1 MELRDLKAFVTLG
14 EVLHFSQAAVRQH
27 VTQSA
32 LSKQIKR
39 LEIEL
44 GGELFERSA
53 SHTRL
58 TPLGQALYADAR
70 TIVIQSEQLA
80 RTAREVLAGNV
91 GTLRIGFGV
100 ATKILVPAAI
110 AKFRAQRPKVSI
122 ELNDLSTHHQ
132 LLALSEG
139 KLDLG
144 FCRLPAPKGW
154 QALPVV
160 EAHFVAVLPASYHGV
175 TSLADLVN
183 KPLAILRRDKAPS
196 FYDHLMSYLAQNV
209 AQIGA
214 QSGVRFEGIQYV
226 NDFAAGIATAAAEIA
241 WTLVPS
247 STTIEHP
254 AVLTLPLTAAEA
266 CWTIGLIRPPHSK
279 GPLIDAFWETVTAMD
294 TMATRDTMTTMPTI
308 GCA

>member
-14 EVLHFSQAAVRQH
+14 EVLHFGQAAVRQH

-32 LSKQIKR
+32 LSKQIRR
-39 LEIEL
+39 LEEAL
-44 GGELFERSA
+44 GGELFERNA
-53 SHTRL
+53 SSTRL
-58 TPLGQALYADAR
+58 TVLGRALYEDAR
-70 TIVIQSEQLA
+70 ALVAASEQLG
-80 RTAREVLAGNV
+80 RTARDVLAGNS

-110 AKFRAQRPKVSI
+110 ARFRTERPQVTI

-154 QALPVV
+154 HCLPVV
-160 EAHFVAVLPASYHGV
+160 RAHFVAVLPASYADV
-175 TSLADLVN
+175 SELADLVD

-196 FYDHLMSYLAQNV
+196 FYDHLMNYLAQ
-209 AQIGA
+209 
-214 QSGVRFEGIQYV
+214 SGLRFRDIQYV
-226 NDFAAGIATAAAEIA
+226 NDFAAGVATAAADIA

-254 AVLTLPLTAAEA
+254 DVLTLPLRDTEA
-266 CWTIGLIRPPHSK
+266 SWIIGLIRPPHSK
-279 GPLIDAFWETVTAMD
+279 GPLIDAFWQIVADLNEPAP
-294 TMATRDTMTTMPTI
+294 ALQAGPSPEQP
-308 GCA
+308 

>member
-14 EVLHFSQAAVRQH
+14 EVLHFGQAAVRQH

-32 LSKQIKR
+32 LSKQIRR
-39 LEIEL
+39 LEEEL
-44 GGELFERSA
+44 GGELFDRNA
-53 SHTRL
+53 SSTRL
-58 TPLGQALYADAR
+58 TGLGRALYEDAR
-70 TIVIQSEQLA
+70 AVVIQSEQLS
-80 RTAREVLAGNV
+80 RTARDVLAGNV

-100 ATKILVPAAI
+100 ATKILVPAVI
-110 AKFRAQRPKVSI
+110 ARFRAERPQVTI

-154 QALPVV
+154 HAMPV
-160 EAHFVAVLPASYHGV
+160 ERAHFVAVLPASYRDV
-175 TSLADLVN
+175 RELADLVD

-196 FYDHLMSYLAQNV
+196 FYDHLMNYLAQ
-209 AQIGA
+209 
-214 QSGVRFEGIQYV
+214 SGLRFQGIQYV
-226 NDFAAGIATAAAEIA
+226 NDFAAGVATAAAEIA

-254 AVLTLPLTAAEA
+254 DVLTLPLTESEA
-266 CWTIGLIRPPHSK
+266 CWAIGLIRPPNSHS
-279 GPLIDAFWETVTAMD
+279 PLADAFWQTVTD
-294 TMATRDTMTTMPTI
+294 HITGENPLPD
-308 GCA
+308 

>member
-14 EVLHFSQAAVRQH
+14 EVLHFGQAAVRQH

-32 LSKQIKR
+32 LSKQIRR
-39 LEIEL
+39 LEEEL
-44 GGELFERSA
+44 GGELFERNA
-53 SHTRL
+53 STTRL
-58 TPLGQALYADAR
+58 TVLGRALYEDAR
-70 TIVIQSEQLA
+70 TLVIQSEQLS
-80 RTAREVLAGNV
+80 RTARDVLAGNV

-100 ATKILVPAAI
+100 ATKILVPAVI
-110 AKFRAQRPKVSI
+110 ARFRAERPQVTI

-154 QALPVV
+154 HAMPV
-160 EAHFVAVLPASYHGV
+160 ERAHFVAVLPASYRDV
-175 TSLADLVN
+175 KELADLVD

-196 FYDHLMSYLAQNV
+196 FYDHLMNYLAQ
-209 AQIGA
+209 
-214 QSGVRFEGIQYV
+214 SGLRFQGIQYV
-226 NDFAAGIATAAAEIA
+226 NDFAAGVATAAAEIA

-254 AVLTLPLTAAEA
+254 DVLTLPLTESEA
-266 CWTIGLIRPPHSK
+266 CWAIGLIRPPNSHS
-279 GPLIDAFWETVTAMD
+279 PLADAFWQTVTD
-294 TMATRDTMTTMPTI
+294 HITGENPLPD
-308 GCA
+308 

>member
-14 EVLHFSQAAVRQH
+14 EVLHFGQAAVRQH

-32 LSKQIKR
+32 LSKQIRR
-39 LEIEL
+39 LEEEL
-44 GGELFERSA
+44 GGERFERNA
-53 SHTRL
+53 SSTRL
-58 TPLGQALYADAR
+58 TVLVRALYQDASAL
-70 TIVIQSEQLA
+70 VAASEQLG
-80 RTAREVLAGNV
+80 RTARDVLAGNS
-91 GTLRIGFGV
+91 GTLRLGFGV

-110 AKFRAQRPKVSI
+110 ARFRTERPQVTI

-154 QALPVV
+154 HCLPVV
-160 EAHFVAVLPASYHGV
+160 RAHFVAVLPASYAGV
-175 TSLADLVN
+175 RELADLVD

-196 FYDHLMSYLAQNV
+196 FYDHLMNYLAQ
-209 AQIGA
+209 
-214 QSGVRFEGIQYV
+214 SGLRFRDIQYV
-226 NDFAAGIATAAAEIA
+226 NDFAAGVATAAADIA

-254 AVLTLPLTAAEA
+254 DVLTLPLRDTEA
-266 CWTIGLIRPPHSK
+266 SWIIGLIRPPHSK
-279 GPLIDAFWETVTAMD
+279 GPLIDAFWQIVADLSE
-294 TMATRDTMTTMPTI
+294 PTPTLQA
-308 GCA
+308 GPSSEQA

>member
-14 EVLHFSQAAVRQH
+14 EVLHFGQAAVRQH

-32 LSKQIKR
+32 LSKQIRR
-39 LEIEL
+39 LEEAL
-44 GGELFERSA
+44 GGELFERNA
-53 SHTRL
+53 SSTRL
-58 TPLGQALYADAR
+58 TVLGRALYQDASAL
-70 TIVIQSEQLA
+70 VAASEQLG
-80 RTAREVLAGNV
+80 RTARDVLAGNS

-110 AKFRAQRPKVSI
+110 ARFRTERPQVTI

-154 QALPVV
+154 HCLPVV
-160 EAHFVAVLPASYHGV
+160 RAHFVAVLPASYAGV
-175 TSLADLVN
+175 RELADLVD

-196 FYDHLMSYLAQNV
+196 FYDHLMNYLAQ
-209 AQIGA
+209 
-214 QSGVRFEGIQYV
+214 SGLRFRDIQYV
-226 NDFAAGIATAAAEIA
+226 NDFAAGVATAAADIA

-254 AVLTLPLTAAEA
+254 DVLTLPLRDTEA
-266 CWTIGLIRPPHSK
+266 SWIIGLIRPPHSK
-279 GPLIDAFWETVTAMD
+279 GPLIDAFWQIVADLSE
-294 TMATRDTMTTMPTI
+294 PTPTLQA
-308 GCA
+308 GPFSEQP

>member
-14 EVLHFSQAAVRQH
+14 EVLHFGQAAVRQH

-32 LSKQIKR
+32 LSKQIRR
-39 LEIEL
+39 LEEVL
-44 GGELFERSA
+44 GGELFERNA
-53 SHTRL
+53 SSTRL
-58 TPLGQALYADAR
+58 TVLGRALYQDASAL
-70 TIVIQSEQLA
+70 VAASEQLG
-80 RTAREVLAGNV
+80 RTARDVLAGNS

-110 AKFRAQRPKVSI
+110 ACFRTERPQVTI

-154 QALPVV
+154 HCLPVV
-160 EAHFVAVLPASYHGV
+160 RAHFVAVLPGSYAGV
-175 TSLADLVN
+175 RELADLVD

-196 FYDHLMSYLAQNV
+196 FYDHLMNYLAQ
-209 AQIGA
+209 
-214 QSGVRFEGIQYV
+214 SGLRFRDIQYV
-226 NDFAAGIATAAAEIA
+226 NDFAAGVATAAADIA

-254 AVLTLPLTAAEA
+254 DVLTLPLCDTEA
-266 CWTIGLIRPPHSK
+266 SWIIGLIRPPHSK
-279 GPLIDAFWETVTAMD
+279 GPLIDAFWQIVADLSEPGPAS
-294 TMATRDTMTTMPTI
+294 
-308 GCA
+308 

>member
-14 EVLHFSQAAVRQH
+14 EVLHFGQAAVRQH

-32 LSKQIKR
+32 LSKQIRR
-39 LEIEL
+39 LEEEL
-44 GGELFERSA
+44 GGELFERNA
-53 SHTRL
+53 SSTRL
-58 TPLGQALYADAR
+58 TVLGRALYQDASA
-70 TIVIQSEQLA
+70 VVAASEQLG
-80 RTAREVLAGNV
+80 RTARDVLAGNS

-110 AKFRAQRPKVSI
+110 ARFRTERPQVTI

-154 QALPVV
+154 HCLPVV
-160 EAHFVAVLPASYHGV
+160 RAHFVAVLPASYAGV
-175 TSLADLVN
+175 RELADLVD

-196 FYDHLMSYLAQNV
+196 FYDHLMNYLAQ
-209 AQIGA
+209 
-214 QSGVRFEGIQYV
+214 SGLRFRDIQYV
-226 NDFAAGIATAAAEIA
+226 NDFAAGVATAAADIA

-254 AVLTLPLTAAEA
+254 DVLTLPLRDTEA
-266 CWTIGLIRPPHSK
+266 SWIIGLIRPPHSK
-279 GPLIDAFWETVTAMD
+279 GPLIDAFWQIVADLSEPAPALQTG
-294 TMATRDTMTTMPTI
+294 PSSEQP
-308 GCA
+308 

>member
-14 EVLHFSQAAVRQH
+14 EVLHFGQAAVRQH

-32 LSKQIKR
+32 LSKQIRR
-39 LEIEL
+39 LEEEL
-44 GGELFERSA
+44 GGELFERNA
-53 SHTRL
+53 SSTRL
-58 TPLGQALYADAR
+58 TVLGRALYQDASAL
-70 TIVIQSEQLA
+70 VAASEQLS
-80 RTAREVLAGNV
+80 RTARDVLAGNS

-110 AKFRAQRPKVSI
+110 ARFRTERPQVTI

-154 QALPVV
+154 HCLPVV
-160 EAHFVAVLPASYHGV
+160 RAHFVAVLPASYAGV
-175 TSLADLVN
+175 RELADLVD

-196 FYDHLMSYLAQNV
+196 FYDHLMNYLAQ
-209 AQIGA
+209 
-214 QSGVRFEGIQYV
+214 SGLRFRDIQYV
-226 NDFAAGIATAAAEIA
+226 NDFAAGVATAAADIA

-254 AVLTLPLTAAEA
+254 DVLTLPLHDTEA
-266 CWTIGLIRPPHSK
+266 SWIIGLIRPPHSK
-279 GPLIDAFWETVTAMD
+279 GPLIDAFWQIVADLSEPA
-294 TMATRDTMTTMPTI
+294 PTLQA
-308 GCA
+308 GPSPEQP

>member
-14 EVLHFSQAAVRQH
+14 EVLHFGQAAVRQH

-32 LSKQIKR
+32 LSKQIRR
-39 LEIEL
+39 LEEEL
-44 GGELFERSA
+44 GGELFERNA
-53 SHTRL
+53 SSTRL
-58 TPLGQALYADAR
+58 TVLGRALYQDASA
-70 TIVIQSEQLA
+70 VVAASEQLG
-80 RTAREVLAGNV
+80 RTARDVLAGNS

-110 AKFRAQRPKVSI
+110 ARFRTERPQVTI

-154 QALPVV
+154 HCLPVV
-160 EAHFVAVLPASYHGV
+160 RAHFVAVLPASYAGA
-175 TSLADLVN
+175 SELADLVD

-196 FYDHLMSYLAQNV
+196 FYDHLMNYLAQ
-209 AQIGA
+209 
-214 QSGVRFEGIQYV
+214 SGLRFRDIQYV
-226 NDFAAGIATAAAEIA
+226 NDFAAGVATAAANIA

-254 AVLTLPLTAAEA
+254 DVLTLPLHDTEA
-266 CWTIGLIRPPHSK
+266 SWIIGLIRPPHSK
-279 GPLIDAFWETVTAMD
+279 GPLIDAFWQIVADLSEPAPALQTG
-294 TMATRDTMTTMPTI
+294 PSSEQP
-308 GCA
+308 

>member
-14 EVLHFSQAAVRQH
+14 EVLHFGQAAVRQH

-32 LSKQIKR
+32 LSKQIRR
-39 LEIEL
+39 LEEEL
-44 GGELFERSA
+44 GGELFERNA
-53 SHTRL
+53 SSTRL
-58 TPLGQALYADAR
+58 TVLGRALYQDASAL
-70 TIVIQSEQLA
+70 VAASEQLG
-80 RTAREVLAGNV
+80 RTARDVLAGNS

-110 AKFRAQRPKVSI
+110 ARFRTERPQVTI

-154 QALPVV
+154 HCLPVV
-160 EAHFVAVLPASYHGV
+160 RAHFVAVLPASYAGV
-175 TSLADLVN
+175 RELADLVD

-196 FYDHLMSYLAQNV
+196 FYDHLMNYLAQ
-209 AQIGA
+209 
-214 QSGVRFEGIQYV
+214 SGLRFRDIQYV
-226 NDFAAGIATAAAEIA
+226 NDFAAGVATAAADIA

-254 AVLTLPLTAAEA
+254 DVLTLPLRDTEA
-266 CWTIGLIRPPHSK
+266 SWIIGLIRPPHSK
-279 GPLIDAFWETVTAMD
+279 GPLIDAFWQIVADLSE
-294 TMATRDTMTTMPTI
+294 PTPTLQA
-308 GCA
+308 GPSSEQA

>member
-14 EVLHFSQAAVRQH
+14 EVLHFGQAAVRQH

-32 LSKQIKR
+32 LSKQIRR
-39 LEIEL
+39 LEEAL
-44 GGELFERSA
+44 GGELFERNA
-53 SHTRL
+53 SSTRL
-58 TPLGQALYADAR
+58 TVLGRALYQDASAL
-70 TIVIQSEQLA
+70 VAASEQLG
-80 RTAREVLAGNV
+80 RTARDVLAGNS

-110 AKFRAQRPKVSI
+110 ARFRTERPQVTI

-154 QALPVV
+154 HCLPVV
-160 EAHFVAVLPASYHGV
+160 RAHFVAVLPASYAGV
-175 TSLADLVN
+175 RELADLVD

-196 FYDHLMSYLAQNV
+196 FYDHLMNYLAQ
-209 AQIGA
+209 
-214 QSGVRFEGIQYV
+214 SGLRFRDIQYV
-226 NDFAAGIATAAAEIA
+226 NDFAAGVATAAADIA

-254 AVLTLPLTAAEA
+254 DVLTLPLRDTEA
-266 CWTIGLIRPPHSK
+266 SWIIGLIRPPHSK
-279 GPLIDAFWETVTAMD
+279 GPLIDAFWQIVADLSE
-294 TMATRDTMTTMPTI
+294 PTPTLQA
-308 GCA
+308 GPSSEQA

>member
-14 EVLHFSQAAVRQH
+14 EVLHFGQAAVRQH

-32 LSKQIKR
+32 LSKQIRR
-39 LEIEL
+39 LEEEL
-44 GGELFERSA
+44 GGELFERNA
-53 SHTRL
+53 STTRL
-58 TPLGQALYADAR
+58 TGLGRALYEDAR
-70 TIVIQSEQLA
+70 TVVIQSEQLS
-80 RTAREVLAGNV
+80 RTARDVLAGNV

-100 ATKILVPAAI
+100 ATKLLVPAVI
-110 AKFRAQRPKVSI
+110 ARFRAERPQVTI

-154 QALPVV
+154 HAMPV
-160 EAHFVAVLPASYHGV
+160 ERAHFVAVLPASYRDV
-175 TSLADLVN
+175 KELADLVD

-196 FYDHLMSYLAQNV
+196 FYDHLMNYLAQ
-209 AQIGA
+209 
-214 QSGVRFEGIQYV
+214 SGLRFQGIQYV
-226 NDFAAGIATAAAEIA
+226 NDFAAGVATAAAEIA

-254 AVLTLPLTAAEA
+254 DVITLPLTESEA
-266 CWTIGLIRPPHSK
+266 CWAIGLIRPPNSHS
-279 GPLIDAFWETVTAMD
+279 PLADAFWQTVTD
-294 TMATRDTMTTMPTI
+294 HITGENPLPD
-308 GCA
+308 

>member
-14 EVLHFSQAAVRQH
+14 EVLHFGQAAARQH
-27 VTQSA
+27 ITQSA
-32 LSKQIKR
+32 LSKQIRR
-39 LEIEL
+39 LEVAF
-44 GGELFERSA
+44 GGELFERNA
-53 SHTRL
+53 STTRL
-58 TPLGQALYADAR
+58 TGLGRALYEDAR
-70 TIVIQSEQLA
+70 AVVIQSEQLS
-80 RTAREVLAGNV
+80 RTARDVLAGNV

-110 AKFRAQRPKVSI
+110 ARFRAERPQVTI

-154 QALPVV
+154 PVLPVV
-160 EAHFVAVLPASYHGV
+160 RAHFVAVLPAGYQGV
-175 TSLADLVN
+175 AGLADLQE

-196 FYDHLMSYLAQNV
+196 FYDQFIHYLAQ
-209 AQIGA
+209 
-214 QSGVRFEGIQYV
+214 SGLRFQDIQYV
-226 NDFAAGIATAAAEIA
+226 NDFAAGIATAAAGIA

-254 AVLTLPLTAAEA
+254 DVITLPLAEA
-266 CWTIGLIRPPHSK
+266 EASWIIGLIRPP
-279 GPLIDAFWETVTAMD
+279 GGDNPLIAPFWQTVAELGDPALTALAD
-294 TMATRDTMTTMPTI
+294 QGGSEP
-308 GCA
+308 

>member
-14 EVLHFSQAAVRQH
+14 EVLHFGQAAVRQH

-32 LSKQIKR
+32 LSKQIRR
-39 LEIEL
+39 LEEEL
-44 GGELFERSA
+44 GGELFERNA
-53 SHTRL
+53 STTRL
-58 TPLGQALYADAR
+58 TVLGRALYEDAR
-70 TIVIQSEQLA
+70 TLVIQSEQLS
-80 RTAREVLAGNV
+80 RTARDVLAGNV

-100 ATKILVPAAI
+100 ATKILVPAVI
-110 AKFRAQRPKVSI
+110 ARFRAERPQVTI

-154 QALPVV
+154 HAMPV
-160 EAHFVAVLPASYHGV
+160 ERAHFVAVLPASYRDV
-175 TSLADLVN
+175 KELADLVD

-196 FYDHLMSYLAQNV
+196 FYDHLMNYLAQ
-209 AQIGA
+209 
-214 QSGVRFEGIQYV
+214 SGLRFQGIQYV
-226 NDFAAGIATAAAEIA
+226 NDFAAGVATAAAGIA

-254 AVLTLPLTAAEA
+254 DVLTLPLTESDA
-266 CWTIGLIRPPHSK
+266 CWAIGLIRPPNSHS
-279 GPLIDAFWETVTAMD
+279 PLADAFWQTVTD
-294 TMATRDTMTTMPTI
+294 HITGENPLPD
-308 GCA
+308 

>member
-14 EVLHFSQAAVRQH
+14 EVLHFGQAAVRQH

-32 LSKQIKR
+32 LSKQIRR
-39 LEIEL
+39 LEEEL
-44 GGELFERSA
+44 GGELFERNA
-53 SHTRL
+53 STTRL
-58 TPLGQALYADAR
+58 TGLGRALYEDAR
-70 TIVIQSEQLA
+70 AVVTQSEQLS
-80 RTAREVLAGNV
+80 RTARDVLAGNV

-110 AKFRAQRPKVSI
+110 ARFRAERPQVTI

-144 FCRLPAPKGW
+144 FCRLPSPKGW
-154 QALPVV
+154 HALPV
-160 EAHFVAVLPASYHGV
+160 ERAHFVAVLPASYREV
-175 TSLADLVN
+175 RKLADLVD

-196 FYDHLMSYLAQNV
+196 FYDHLMNYLAQ
-209 AQIGA
+209 
-214 QSGVRFEGIQYV
+214 SGLRFQGIQYV
-226 NDFAAGIATAAAEIA
+226 NDFAAGVATAAAEIA

-254 AVLTLPLTAAEA
+254 DVITLPLTESEA
-266 CWTIGLIRPPHSK
+266 CWAIGLIRPPNNHS
-279 GPLIDAFWETVTAMD
+279 PLADAFWQAVTD
-294 TMATRDTMTTMPTI
+294 HITGENPLPD
-308 GCA
+308 

>member
-14 EVLHFSQAAVRQH
+14 EVLHFGQAAVRQH

-32 LSKQIKR
+32 LSKQIRR
-39 LEIEL
+39 LEEAL
-44 GGELFERSA
+44 GGELFERNA
-53 SHTRL
+53 SSTRL
-58 TPLGQALYADAR
+58 TVLGRALYQDASAL
-70 TIVIQSEQLA
+70 VAASEQLG
-80 RTAREVLAGNV
+80 RTARDVLAGNS

-110 AKFRAQRPKVSI
+110 ARFRTERPQVTI

-154 QALPVV
+154 HCLPVV
-160 EAHFVAVLPASYHGV
+160 RAHFVAVLPASYAGV
-175 TSLADLVN
+175 RELADLVD

-196 FYDHLMSYLAQNV
+196 FYDHLMNYLAQ
-209 AQIGA
+209 
-214 QSGVRFEGIQYV
+214 SGLRFRDIQYV
-226 NDFAAGIATAAAEIA
+226 NDFAAGVATAAADIA

-254 AVLTLPLTAAEA
+254 DVLTLPLCDTEA
-266 CWTIGLIRPPHSK
+266 SWIIGLIRPPHSK
-279 GPLIDAFWETVTAMD
+279 GPLIDAFWQIVADLSEPA
-294 TMATRDTMTTMPTI
+294 PTLQA
-308 GCA
+308 GPFSEQP

>member
-14 EVLHFSQAAVRQH
+14 EVLHFGQAAVRQH

-32 LSKQIKR
+32 LSKQIRR
-39 LEIEL
+39 LEEEL
-44 GGELFERSA
+44 GGELFERNA
-53 SHTRL
+53 SSTRL
-58 TPLGQALYADAR
+58 TVLGRALYQDAR
-70 TIVIQSEQLA
+70 ALVAASEQLG
-80 RTAREVLAGNV
+80 RTARDVLAGNS

-110 AKFRAQRPKVSI
+110 ARFRTECPQVTI

-154 QALPVV
+154 HCLPVV
-160 EAHFVAVLPASYHGV
+160 RAHFVAVLPASYAGV
-175 TSLADLVN
+175 RELADLVD

-196 FYDHLMSYLAQNV
+196 FYDHLMNYLAQ
-209 AQIGA
+209 
-214 QSGVRFEGIQYV
+214 SGLRFRDIQYV
-226 NDFAAGIATAAAEIA
+226 NDFAAGVATAAADIA

-254 AVLTLPLTAAEA
+254 DVLTLPLRDAEA
-266 CWTIGLIRPPHSK
+266 SWIIGLIRPPHSK
-279 GPLIDAFWETVTAMD
+279 GLLIDAFWQIVADLSE
-294 TMATRDTMTTMPTI
+294 PTPTLQA
-308 GCA
+308 GLSSEQA

>member
-14 EVLHFSQAAVRQH
+14 EVLHFGQAAVRQH

-32 LSKQIKR
+32 LSKQIRR
-39 LEIEL
+39 LEEEL
-44 GGELFERSA
+44 GGELFERNA
-53 SHTRL
+53 STTRL
-58 TPLGQALYADAR
+58 TVLGRALYEDAR
-70 TIVIQSEQLA
+70 TLVIQSEQLS
-80 RTAREVLAGNV
+80 RTARDVLAGHV

-100 ATKILVPAAI
+100 ATKILVPAVI
-110 AKFRAQRPKVSI
+110 ARFRAERPQVTI

-154 QALPVV
+154 HAMPV
-160 EAHFVAVLPASYHGV
+160 ERAHFVAVLPASYRDV
-175 TSLADLVN
+175 KELADLVD

-196 FYDHLMSYLAQNV
+196 FYDHLMNYLAQ
-209 AQIGA
+209 
-214 QSGVRFEGIQYV
+214 SGLRFRDIQYV
-226 NDFAAGIATAAAEIA
+226 NDFAAGVATAAAEIA

-254 AVLTLPLTAAEA
+254 DVITLPLTESEA
-266 CWTIGLIRPPHSK
+266 CWAIGLIRPPNSHS
-279 GPLIDAFWETVTAMD
+279 PLADAFWQRVTD
-294 TMATRDTMTTMPTI
+294 HITGENPLPD
-308 GCA
+308 